1 MSQRQSPENRL
12 LTTSRGRFFA
22 ATALP
27 VTAIMLMDGMLGVIH
42 AAVGVTAIITALGLA
57 DALRAN
63 GEIRIG
69 LNLVGALS

>member
-12 LTTSRGRFFA
+12 LTTSCGRSFA

-27 VTAIMLMDGMLGVIH
+27 VTAIMLMDGMLGVFD
-42 AAVGVTAIITALGLA
+42 AVVGMAIITALGLS
-57 DALRAN
+57 DALRLN

-69 LNLVGALS
+69 LRIVEDKA